1 MVEYLDVQHKYR
13 IRSLNIH
20 KITKCL
26 TTSPNVWLYH
36 YLDIFSDVSLDLHW
50 QKSSS
55 TVGCNAIRFAKTW
68 SQKYDKFSTSFTD
81 QVRLLWSSHCEK
93 IHKTHMQSCAIDS
106 RQRLFRCSHRKIFFV
121 SETCKKL
128 SRKHLVS
135 ESRDAPSENVYHI
148 SHRKDLSGP
157 ALHNCNWH
165 QMNVVDVIMDG

>member
-1 MVEYLDVQHKYR
+1 MDEYLDVQHKYR

-106 RQRLFRCSHRKIFFV
+106 RQRLFRCSRREKNCQWNLQKNSKFCQWNLQKLVARIFGQW
-121 SETCKKL
+121 KL
-128 SRKHLVS
+128 G
-135 ESRDAPSENVYHI
+135 APSQMSKCLTKYLTWSLNVTLYH
-148 SHRKDLSGP
+148 
-157 ALHNCNWH
+157 
-165 QMNVVDVIMDG
+165 